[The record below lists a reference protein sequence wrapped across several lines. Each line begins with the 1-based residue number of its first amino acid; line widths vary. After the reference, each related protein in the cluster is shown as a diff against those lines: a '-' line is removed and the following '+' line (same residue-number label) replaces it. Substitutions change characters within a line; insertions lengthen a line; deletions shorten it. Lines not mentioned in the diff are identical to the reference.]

1 MSSTPHHFWFVLV
14 GLTLV
19 MGSVFIINQTQ
30 DIETDRVNSKLFLLA
45 NGIISLKAAY
55 VEAIILAMTG
65 LTLGFYVSP
74 MIGFGILTILILS
87 GWLYNYPPAIW
98 KNKPILGMAT
108 NVTGGWIIYCMGWQV
123 FNSQS
128 VIPIQSIGYV
138 FACAAVFLNTTL
150 PDIEGD
156 MKNGKIT
163 FGVKFGVKTTA
174 IWAMVFEVLALIIAF
189 VTGDKLLLVTSLLVL
204 PFFITSTVRPT
215 VPNAIRATKFS
226 IFFMAMVV
234 CYFFP
239 YFLIPGWTIF
249 FGSYAYYRLRFNLNY
264 PNFKSTLD

>member
-45 NGIISLKAAY
+45 NDIISLKAAY

-98 KNKPILGMAT
+98 KNKPILGMA
-108 NVTGGWIIYCMGWQV
+108 
-123 FNSQS
+123 
-128 VIPIQSIGYV
+128 
-138 FACAAVFLNTTL
+138 
-150 PDIEGD
+150 
-156 MKNGKIT
+156 
-163 FGVKFGVKTTA
+163 
-174 IWAMVFEVLALIIAF
+174 
-189 VTGDKLLLVTSLLVL
+189 
-204 PFFITSTVRPT
+204 
-215 VPNAIRATKFS
+215 
-226 IFFMAMVV
+226 
-234 CYFFP
+234 
-239 YFLIPGWTIF
+239 
-249 FGSYAYYRLRFNLNY
+249 
-264 PNFKSTLD
+264 